1 MCVSSLWAR
10 CVSLCTCRCRELC
23 MCFNRCLCSLCLT
36 PHTPKKNR
44 IALSLLFYNYLLT
57 VSHPHLHHMSIC
69 FSLCLCIP
77 IHACVCVCFISLIAK
92 DIHLAVEISFGDQA
106 ATQFCLLF
114 SWVIVLIAVQC
125 DSAAVTLWKL

>member
-1 MCVSSLWAR
+1 
-10 CVSLCTCRCRELC
+10 
-23 MCFNRCLCSLCLT
+23 MCFDRCLCSLCLT

-77 IHACVCVCFISLIAK
+77 IHACVCVCVFYQ
-92 DIHLAVEISFGDQA
+92 AVEISFGDQA
-106 ATQFCLLF
+106 ATQFCLLV